1 MAQTSAAL
9 GKRLIFWQEHVSD
22 VAMEVDPDT
31 GLLYY
36 RTVILTVPRQS
47 GKTTLEFAVIVHRC
61 TAWPAQ
67 NVTYTAQTRVKAR
80 EKWED
85 AHLVALDASP
95 FGPKGS
101 RMYKTRKTTGMEAVL
116 WNNGSKYGIE
126 AVTEK
131 SGHGDT
137 LDLGFIDEAFAQTD
151 SRTEQAMKPAMV
163 TRPQPQLWI
172 VSTAGTDTS
181 VYLREKVNLGRARC
195 EAGLT
200 GGVAYFEWS
209 APDKADPADPA
220 TWWACMPGLV
230 GGLTTED
237 AIRSDF
243 ASMELREFRR
253 GYLNQWQDAIP
264 DEWLVVPQEIWEG
277 LKSDPVASGRVA
289 LAADVTPQNRAGT
302 IAAAWRRPDGCMDVE
317 VIEHRA
323 GTSWMP
329 KVIAGLAERHKPLA
343 VVIDKAGPAHSIVD
357 ELEGLGVDVTCPNAG
372 EVADG
377 CGRFLD
383 AVLDSRTLRH
393 NGDPSLTVAVAG
405 AVRRDLGD
413 RWAWARKAP
422 MVDISPLVAATLAF
436 WAHDKFADRSYDVL
450 RSVG

>member
-1 MAQTSAAL
+1 VSAAL
-9 GKRLIFWQEHVSD
+9 GTPFIFWQEHVAA
-22 VAMEVDPDT
+22 VALEVDPAT

-47 GKTTLEFAVIVHRC
+47 GKTKLELGVAVHRC
-61 TAWPAQ
+61 TAWARQ
-67 NVTYTAQTRVKAR
+67 VVTYTAQTRVKAR

-85 AHLVALDASP
+85 DHVKTLDASP
-95 FGPKGS
+95 F
-101 RMYKTRKTTGMEAVL
+101 RKRDMFRVRRTTGMEAVL
-116 WNNGSKYGIE
+116 WGNGSKYGIE
-126 AVTEK
+126 SVTEK

-137 LDLGFIDEAFAQTD
+137 LDLGFIDEAFAQVD
-151 SRTEQAMKPAMV
+151 ARTEQAMKPAMM

-172 VSTAGTDTS
+172 VSTAGTDAS

-195 EAGLT
+195 DAGLT

-220 TWWACMPGLV
+220 TWRACMPGLA
-230 GGLTTED
+230 GGLTTEE
-237 AIRSDF
+237 AVAADF
-243 ASMELREFRR
+243 ASMDLREFRR

-264 DEWLVVPQEIWEG
+264 DEWLVVPREIWEG
-277 LKSDPVASGRVA
+277 LRADHVAHGRVA
-289 LAADVTPQNRAGT
+289 LAADMTPKHRAGT
-302 IAAAWRRPDGCMDVE
+302 IAAAWRRPDGNMDVE
-317 VIEHRA
+317 VIDHRP

-329 KVIAGLAERHKPLA
+329 GRIAELAQRHRPLA
-343 VVIDKAGPAHSIVD
+343 VVIDNAGPAHSLVD
-357 ELEGLGVDVTCPNAG
+357 DLAARGVEVTCPNVS
-372 EVADG
+372 EVTDG

-383 AVLDSRTLRH
+383 AVLDSRTVRH
-393 NGDPSLTVAVAG
+393 SGDPVLDAAVAG

-422 MVDISPLVAATLAF
+422 VIDISPLVAVTLAF
-436 WAHDKFADRSYDVL
+436 WAHDKFADRKAPYDLL